1 MTFDRRIFQQYDI
14 RGEVDLELT
23 EDVAFAIGRAVGT
36 DFLRHGTPMLSVG
49 YDCRHSSRGLA
60 DAFVSGALGTGI
72 DIVDVGMVP
81 TPALYFSVVRLGLE
95 GGVMVTGSHH
105 GPTVNGFKVARGA
118 ATIFGEDLTR
128 IADLI
133 ETGDFER
140 GTGTRSQHDVLSSY
154 CDDLAG
160 RLHMGPR
167 NLLVAIDGSN
177 GVGGMPMLDVLD
189 RLGVQSIPLFCE
201 PDGDFPNHAP
211 DPIIERNLED
221 LIHDVKDH
229 FADLGIAFDADAD
242 RIAVVDSTGEAIPA
256 DRLLM
261 LFARDILRGHP
272 GATIIGDVKCSQM
285 LFDDITAR
293 GGRAIM
299 WKTGHSLI
307 KRKMIDEQALLA
319 GEMSGHVFFAHR
331 YYGYDD
337 AIYAGLRLVELLSH
351 TEDSLAELLEE
362 LPQVYATRELR
373 LASSDEEKFE
383 IVERVREIF
392 ESDRPIVAIDG
403 VRVQFDGGWGLLRA
417 SNTEPVVVFRC
428 EATTAERLDEIVAS
442 MEDALAEAGLFP
454 SEMYF

>member
-1 MTFDRRIFQQYDI
+1 MPFDRRIFRQYDI
-14 RGEVDLELT
+14 RGEVDLELDD
-23 EDVAFAIGRAVGT
+23 ELAADIGRAVST
-36 DFLRHGTPMLSVG
+36 YFLRQGTTLLSVG
-49 YDCRHSSRGLA
+49 RDCRHSSPSLA
-60 DAFVSGALGTGI
+60 KAFITGALETGI

-105 GPTVNGFKVARGA
+105 GPTVNGFKVAKGV
-118 ATIFGEDLTR
+118 ATIFGDELMQ
-128 IADLI
+128 IADLVAAR
-133 ETGDFER
+133 DFER
-140 GTGTRSQHDVLSSY
+140 GQGTLTERDVFGLY

-160 RLHMGPR
+160 RLHLGPR
-167 NLLVAIDGSN
+167 NLLVAIDGAN
-177 GVGGMPMLDVLD
+177 GVGGPPMLEVLE
-189 RLGVQSIPLFCE
+189 RLGVHHIALYCE
-201 PDGDFPNHAP
+201 PDGNFPNHEP
-211 DPIIERNLED
+211 DPIVESNIED
-221 LIHDVKDH
+221 LIHEVKDQ

-242 RIAVVDSTGEAIPA
+242 RIGVVDSTGEVIPA

-261 LFARDILRGHP
+261 LFARDILKSHP

-285 LFDDITAR
+285 LFDDINAR

-337 AIYAGLRLVELLSH
+337 AIYAGLRLIELLSH
-351 TEDSLAELLEE
+351 TEDSLSELLEE

-373 LASSDEEKFE
+373 LDSTDEEKFE

-454 SEMYF
+454 TGMYF